1 MTSSAKKKPII
12 EKLEYNYLIEDDIS
26 SLNTLMSLYDDKN
39 FSNYTKTSYKIKS
52 YIFKNLKKNFWY
64 LADIDQI
71 IRSLNQTIGED
82 LKRYEYL
89 LSIKS
94 EFKAFQEKKLI
105 DKLEYLAIEYYGV
118 SFLFE
123 EKEIFKEEN
132 KEVLEIK
139 DKFEKYV
146 YEDKKLI
153 SNIRKNI
160 KKYSDSYLKYKV
172 LNIDVNTNKQLA
184 FDIDLIYTEDITLSQ
199 AKEIN
204 NKLITHFYN
213 IAVDVCAN
221 SYWNGLCKEVINR
234 YH

>member
-123 EKEIFKEEN
+123 EKEIFKEED
-132 KEVLEIK
+132 KKVLEIK
-139 DKFEKYV
+139 DKFERYI

-160 KKYSDSYLKYKV
+160 KNYSDSYLKYKV
-172 LNIDVNTNKQLA
+172 LNIDINTNKQLA

-199 AKEIN
+199 AKELN
-204 NKLITHFYN
+204 NKLITYFYN
-213 IAVDVCAN
+213 IAIDVCAN
-221 SYWNGLCKEVINR
+221 SYWRGLCKEVINR

>member
-82 LKRYEYL
+82 LKKYEYL
-89 LSIKS
+89 ISIKS

-105 DKLEYLAIEYYGV
+105 DKLEYLAIEY
-118 SFLFE
+118 
-123 EKEIFKEEN
+123 
-132 KEVLEIK
+132 
-139 DKFEKYV
+139 
-146 YEDKKLI
+146 
-153 SNIRKNI
+153 
-160 KKYSDSYLKYKV
+160 
-172 LNIDVNTNKQLA
+172 
-184 FDIDLIYTEDITLSQ
+184 
-199 AKEIN
+199 
-204 NKLITHFYN
+204 
-213 IAVDVCAN
+213 
-221 SYWNGLCKEVINR
+221 
-234 YH
+234 